1 VIGYRSES
9 SLTIDTRGV
18 ASVGALIDAAFTA
31 GVSRINYLEL
41 ALGDESG
48 ARSEAIARAA
58 LDAQALS
65 LARALGFRL
74 ARVLRAVSEV
84 RMRRQPAQESAAAEL
99 LRTGDVTIPLP
110 FRLRTRSSSCRDSR
124 LEESEV
130 CARRREDL
138 PSSGSVG
145 YRRCSHN
152 H

>member
-1 VIGYRSES
+1 MIGYRSES

-65 LARALGFRL
+65 LAR
-74 ARVLRAVSEV
+74 VLRAVSEV

-99 LRTGDVTIPLP
+99 PRTGDVTIPLP